1 MTNEELKGKIVEIV
15 KPVLNRER
23 ISCNED
29 KACEECWFPC
39 AVERVSRA
47 VADALIAAG
56 IGDVKAAEHR
66 AEVTERALKL
76 PCKVGDTVYQTD
88 GIRAY
93 SSIVK
98 NIVFDTVGLAFD
110 KTAIG
115 KSVFLTRE
123 AAEARLKELEEKGK

>member
-1 MTNEELKGKIVEIV
+1 MSEYKRLTDKYATLSGVRNIKHETFYYRLREL
-15 KPVLNRER
+15 
-23 ISCNED
+23 ED
-29 KACEECWFPC
+29 KIEAGKL
-39 AVERVSRA
+39 VE
-47 VADALIAAG
+47 
-56 IGDVKAAEHR
+56 
-66 AEVTERALKL
+66 L

-123 AAEARLKELEEKGK
+123 AAEARLKELEAKGK

>member
-1 MTNEELKGKIVEIV
+1 M
-15 KPVLNRER
+15 
-23 ISCNED
+23 
-29 KACEECWFPC
+29 AF
-39 AVERVSRA
+39 
-47 VADALIAAG
+47 ADALIAAG

-66 AEVTERALKL
+66 AEVAERALEL

-88 GIRAY
+88 GIRVY

-123 AAEARLKELEEKGK
+123 AAEAKLKELEERDKNGR

>member
-1 MTNEELKGKIVEIV
+1 MSEYKRLTNKYAKLSGVRNIKHEFFYYRLREL
-15 KPVLNRER
+15 
-23 ISCNED
+23 ED
-29 KACEECWFPC
+29 KIEAGKL
-39 AVERVSRA
+39 VE
-47 VADALIAAG
+47 
-56 IGDVKAAEHR
+56 
-66 AEVTERALKL
+66 L

-115 KSVFLTRE
+115 KSVFLTHE

>member
-1 MTNEELKGKIVEIV
+1 MSEYKRLTDSKTAKAMKENGNTTNPYYIYLAEL
-15 KPVLNRER
+15 
-23 ISCNED
+23 ED
-29 KACEECWFPC
+29 KIEAGKL
-39 AVERVSRA
+39 VE
-47 VADALIAAG
+47 
-56 IGDVKAAEHR
+56 
-66 AEVTERALKL
+66 L

-115 KSVFLTRE
+115 KSVFLTHE